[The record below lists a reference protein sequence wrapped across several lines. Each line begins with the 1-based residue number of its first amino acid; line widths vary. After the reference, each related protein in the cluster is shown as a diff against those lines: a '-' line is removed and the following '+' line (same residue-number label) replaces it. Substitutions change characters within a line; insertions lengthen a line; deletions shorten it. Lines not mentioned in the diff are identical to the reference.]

1 MPDREP
7 VLPNSVKPKFTRN
20 IQLGQVIN
28 FAGTIGLIWTVSN
41 GIGSMISSQA
51 AATAEFRRDIA
62 AMQANLAK
70 INPIVEAESRA
81 NAVQD
86 QRIENIISAVQ
97 DLRTTSTA
105 TALSVTTAM
114 ATIQNDLSALKAR
127 QDIGPVRR

>member
-1 MPDREP
+1 MPDRENI
-7 VLPNSVKPKFTRN
+7 LPDAVKPKFTRN

-51 AATAEFRRDIA
+51 AATAEFRKDIA
-62 AMQANLAK
+62 AMQANLARL
-70 INPIVEAESRA
+70 NPVVEAESRA

-86 QRIENIISAVQ
+86 QRIENIVSAVQ
-97 DLRTTSTA
+97 DLRATSTA

-114 ATIQNDLSALKAR
+114 STIQNDLATLKAR
-127 QDIGPVRR
+127 QPDPVRR